1 MKSKKVTNCSI
12 QRHRY
17 PISRHVRSGF
27 TFVEAIMAG
36 AILLLL
42 VAFFSV
48 NLIDRIPEAKLD
60 RDVAQFVNILR
71 GAVQEA
77 ILRQENLVV
86 VIEIHDGYYTVY
98 QESEPGE
105 YDEDAEPLFEREQL
119 RRCWIDEVEHE
130 NGEHQYSGMVIFKAT
145 PQGWS
150 GSVLF
155 NLLDKDD
162 RERFVRIDR
171 YTTRVIMDE
180 KPLELLEAKNTIT
193 M

>member
-1 MKSKKVTNCSI
+1 VINTNS
-12 QRHRY
+12 QSEQAAVSVYAR
-17 PISRHVRSGF
+17 GF
-27 TFVEAIMAG
+27 TYVEIVVVIAI
-36 AILLLL
+36 ILLL
-42 VAFFSV
+42 AFLFSV
-48 NLIDRIPEAKLD
+48 NLIDRIPDAKLD
-60 RDVAQFVNILR
+60 RDVSQFVNTLR

-86 VIEIHDGYYTVY
+86 VIEVHDGYYSVY
-98 QESEPGE
+98 PESDPGE
-105 YDEDAEPLFEREQL
+105 YDEDTEPLFEREQL
-119 RRCWIDEVEHE
+119 RRCWIDEMEFE
-130 NGEHQYSGMVIFKAT
+130 DGSHQYSGKITFWAT
-145 PQGWS
+145 PHGWS